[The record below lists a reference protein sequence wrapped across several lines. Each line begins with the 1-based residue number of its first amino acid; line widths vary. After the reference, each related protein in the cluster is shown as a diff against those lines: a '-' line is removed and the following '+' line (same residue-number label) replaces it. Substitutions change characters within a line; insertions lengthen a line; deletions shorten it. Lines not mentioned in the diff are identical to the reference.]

1 MSLTKEQVQ
10 HIAQLARLSLTDD
23 EVTQFQQQLSDILA
37 YFDQIQGVD
46 TSSVPAQDNL
56 QSRDSRLRTDT
67 SYPGLSMDDLRV
79 NSGSMQDGQFKVPPV
94 LEG

>member
-10 HIAQLARLSLTDD
+10 HIAQLARLSLTEN
-23 EVTQFQQQLSDILA
+23 EVSQFQQQLSDILA

-46 TSSVPAQDNL
+46 TSEVAAHGELETQ
-56 QSRDSRLRTDT
+56 DSRLRADT
-67 SYPGLSMDDLRV
+67 PYPGLSMDDLSK